1 MDWRRLA
8 KRLWKTATAISKTV
22 DAKSRINP
30 LRHFNPLR
38 HCPQCGKKVVSLGW
52 QVKRYCNN
60 ICYQRYQRGKTKK
73 HREPI
78 FCHECNKLFTPI
90 RDNHYRCS
98 EQCRKVFQV
107 RYLKRNRQG
116 SKDIKERFPCQFCGQ
131 LFVPSHYLITFCSKP
146 CKRAQEAKYKL
157 KPITVIEPTQ
167 REITEDDLSTS
178 NHAAAIEEFKEA
190 GGKVK
195 VYPSLPGPKIPS
207 TGKSKGSNVDAEWSV
222 KDIADLDEYEDIFNM
237 KN

>member
-1 MDWRRLA
+1 MEIMDWRRLA
-8 KRLWKTATAISKTV
+8 KRLWKTAATISKTV
-22 DAKSRINP
+22 DEK
-30 LRHFNPLR
+30 LRTNSLR
-38 HCPQCGKKVVSLGW
+38 HCPECGKKVVSLGY

-60 ICYQRYQRGKTKK
+60 ICYQRFQRARTKK

-78 FCHECNKLFTPI
+78 FCHECNKLFTPK

-98 EQCRKVFQV
+98 ESCRKVFQV

-116 SKDIKERFPCQFCGQ
+116 SKDIKERHPCQFCGQ

-157 KPITVIEPTQ
+157 KAITVIEPTQ
-167 REITEDDLSTS
+167 REITEDDLNTS

-195 VYPSLPGPKIPS
+195 VYPSLPGPKVLNTGS
-207 TGKSKGSNVDAEWSV
+207 TKGSNVDQEWSV

>member
-22 DAKSRINP
+22 DAKSRTNS
-30 LRHFNPLR
+30 LR
-38 HCPQCGKKVVSLGW
+38 HCPECGKKVVSLGW

-98 EQCRKVFQV
+98 ESCRKVFQV

-167 REITEDDLSTS
+167 REITEDDLKTS
-178 NHAAAIEEFKEA
+178 KHSDAIEEFKEA

-195 VYPSLPGPKIPS
+195 VYPSLPGPKIPN
-207 TGKSKGSNVDAEWSV
+207 TGASKGAEWSI
-222 KDIADLDEYEDIFNM
+222 KDIEDLDEYEDVFNM

>member
-22 DAKSRINP
+22 DEK
-30 LRHFNPLR
+30 LRTNSLR
-38 HCPQCGKKVVSLGW
+38 HCPECGKKVVSLGY

-60 ICYQRYQRGKTKK
+60 ICYQRYQRAKSKK
-73 HREPI
+73 VREPI
-78 FCHECNKLFTPI
+78 FCHECNKLFTPK
-90 RDNHYRCS
+90 RDNHLRCS
-98 EQCRKVFQV
+98 DHCRKTFQA
-107 RYLKRNRQG
+107 RYLKQNRIRYK
-116 SKDIKERFPCQFCGQ
+116 STRERFPCQFCGQ
-131 LFVPSHYLITFCSKP
+131 LFVPDHYLVTFCSKP
-146 CKRAQEAKYKL
+146 CKRAHESKAKQR
-157 KPITVIEPTQ
+157 PTAVIKPTQ

-178 NHAAAIEEFKEA
+178 NHAAAIAEFKAA

-195 VYPSLPGPKIPS
+195 VYPSLPGPRVLNTGS
-207 TGKSKGSNVDAEWSV
+207 TKGSNVDQEWSI